1 MLVHPRGAI
10 MDRTRPQLAAAAL
23 LTAALAAPGLLA
35 AAGDA
40 TPPQPAA
47 PAVAAPAAAVPTA
60 PAPKD
65 AYLQEIE
72 AWRRERDEGL
82 RDRDGWLT
90 LVGLHWL
97 KEGENRFGS
106 GADNEIV
113 FPAGRAPARAG
124 TLRLAGDNVTLE
136 AAPGA
141 GITRDGKPVT
151 TLALTSAEGGKP
163 IIVELGSLRFFVI
176 KRGDRLGLRV
186 RDRESPALAAFRGVE
201 SFPADAAWRVE
212 ARFEPYDPPKPVPV
226 PNILGMVEEEPS
238 PGAVVFDKD
247 GRTYRLDAL
256 PASDKGDLFLIFAD
270 RTSGEA
276 TYGGGRFLEA
286 PPPAGGK
293 VVVDFNKAYNP
304 PCVFTEYATCPLPP
318 RQNRLDLAVTA
329 GEKMYGEQH
338 HP

>member
-1 MLVHPRGAI
+1 
-10 MDRTRPQLAAAAL
+10 MDRTRPHLPVLLIAL
-23 LTAALAAPGLLA
+23 LAAPLLA
-35 AAGDA
+35 AAEGA

-47 PAVAAPAAAVPTA
+47 PAVATPASA
-60 PAPKD
+60 APKG

-72 AWRRERDEGL
+72 SWRRERDEGL

-106 GADNEIV
+106 GADNDII
-113 FPAGRAPARAG
+113 FPAGKAPARAG
-124 TLRLAGDNVTLE
+124 VLRRSGDKVTLE

-141 GITRDGKPVT
+141 GIARDGKPVT
-151 TLALTSAEGGKP
+151 TLDLAADDAGKP
-163 IIVELGSLRFFVI
+163 VVLELGSLRLFVI

-201 SFPADAAWRVE
+201 SFPADPAWRVE

-226 PNILGMVEEEPS
+226 PNILGTVSEEPS
-238 PGAVVFDKD
+238 PGAVVFEKD

-256 PASDKGDLFLIFAD
+256 TGSDQGDLWLIFAD

-276 TYGGGRFLEA
+276 TYGGGRFLET

-304 PCVFTEYATCPLPP
+304 PCVFTEFATCPLPP